1 MRANSLSNHLAK
13 YCTGYIY
20 SELKSKQR
28 PETNLNC
35 LSRAHNSR
43 KHSIMPSLGM
53 LTQMGGYLT

>member
-53 LTQMGGYLT
+53 LT